1 MCNGG
6 WSAHN
11 YFKRE
16 YFPMALDQWS
26 SNIVPGG
33 GPNYPRQDLLGEKG
47 SHGLGVGLI
56 TQTSWPPFDP
66 PSSVTVPS

>member
-16 YFPMALDQWS
+16 YFPMAVDQWS
-26 SNIVPGG
+26 SNTVPGG
-33 GPNYPRQDLLGEKG
+33 GPNYPRQDLLRKKG
-47 SHGLGVGLI
+47 SHALGVGLI
-56 TQTSWPPFDP
+56 IQTSWPPSDP
-66 PSSVTVPS
+66 TIQHHSS